1 MKKFI
6 VRASY
11 STRGRV
17 EVFASDAD
25 EALQIAKGFSG
36 DMFERE
42 GADGWQIYSAVEVE
56 HQFTRDQLA
65 FIEAYGIACAAE
77 KADTVKAFF
86 MLADDDEFCDRYG
99 TGAYS
104 SIMDAFQI
112 WQLAISHQ
120 RAIEKTN

>member
-42 GADGWQIYSAVEVE
+42 GSDGWQIYSAVEVE

-65 FIEAYGIACAAE
+65 FIGAYGAACAVE
-77 KADTVKAFF
+77 KAETVRAFF

-99 TGAYS
+99 MPAYT
-104 SIMDAFQI
+104 SIMDAYQI
-112 WQLAISHQ
+112 WQRAINHQ
-120 RAIEKTN
+120 RSIEKTN

>member
-17 EVFASDAD
+17 EVFALDAD

-36 DMFERE
+36 DMFEPD
-42 GADGWQIYSAVEVE
+42 GADSWQLDSAEEVKHE
-56 HQFTRDQLA
+56 FTRDQLA
-65 FIEAYGIACAAE
+65 FIQAYGTACAVE
-77 KADTVKAFF
+77 KVETVRAFF

-99 TGAYS
+99 MPAYT
-104 SIMDAFQI
+104 SIMDAYQI

-120 RAIEKTN
+120 RAIEKTK